1 MIPFLSVSWFLPLVV
16 DIYYFTQVYF
26 SRFLFSHFPKFRFI
40 MFDGIM
46 KIFVVLPARFCV
58 SSLPLHIREGINFGQ
73 VHSFVARKI
82 LFSMIRIGARGL
94 IGVEFRA

>member
-1 MIPFLSVSWFLPLVV
+1 MIPFLSVSWFSPLVV
-16 DIYYFTQVYF
+16 DIYSFTQVYF
-26 SRFLFSHFPKFRFI
+26 QVFVFAFSKFRFI
-40 MFDGIM
+40 MFDWIM
-46 KIFVVLPARFCV
+46 KMFVVLPARFCV

-82 LFSMIRIGARGL
+82 LFSRIRIGARGL